1 MATTISEQISAQLAE
16 DIITGTIKPGEKLE
30 EQAIAE
36 RFKVSRT
43 PVRDAFKQLV
53 STGLIDSK
61 PHRGVTVINL
71 EIEQLSE
78 LFEAL
83 GEIEAL
89 CARLSAQRMTVVERK
104 NLQNLHHRSQEVLGS
119 DDILSYSDL
128 NEQIHFAIHEGSH
141 NAALV
146 GVARDLWRRL
156 SPFRRSI
163 FFRRANR
170 MTISSHEH
178 DELIAAIL
186 EADTKAAQ
194 NSMSSHVANSA
205 LNAISYLSEPHAG

>member
-1 MATTISEQISAQLAE
+1 MATTISEQISAELAE
-16 DIITGTIKPGEKLE
+16 DIITGNIKPGEKLE

-43 PVRDAFKQLV
+43 PVRDAFKQLI
-53 STGLIDSK
+53 STGLIESR

-89 CARLSAQRMTVVERK
+89 CARLSAQRMSTVERMS
-104 NLQNLHHRSQEVLGS
+104 LQNLHKRSLELLKS
-119 DDILSYSDL
+119 DDITSYSDL

-141 NAALV
+141 NACLA

-170 MTISSHEH
+170 MSVSSHEH
-178 DELIAAIL
+178 DDLIDSIL
-186 EADTKAAQ
+186 EGDMKRAQ
-194 NSMSSHVANSA
+194 KSMSSHVGNSA
-205 LNAISYLSEPHAG
+205 LNAISFLNESQTD

>member
-16 DIITGTIKPGEKLE
+16 DIITGNIKPGEKLE
-30 EQAIAE
+30 EQTIAE

-43 PVRDAFKQLV
+43 PVRDAFKQLI
-53 STGLIDSK
+53 STGLIESK
-61 PHRGVTVINL
+61 PHRGVTVINM

-89 CARLSAQRMTVVERK
+89 CARLSAQRMTAVERMK
-104 NLQNLHHRSQEVLGS
+104 LENLHKSSLK
-119 DDILSYSDL
+119 DLKTTDIRSYSDI

-141 NAALV
+141 NAALA

-156 SPFRRSI
+156 SPFRRSV
-163 FFRRANR
+163 FFQRANR
-170 MTISSHEH
+170 MSDSSHEH
-178 DELIAAIL
+178 DELIRAIL
-186 EADTKAAQ
+186 EADLDTAQ
-194 NSMSSHVANSA
+194 KSMRNHVANSA
-205 LNAISYLSEPHAG
+205 LNAISFLSEAAPA

>member
-30 EQAIAE
+30 EQAVAE

-71 EIEQLSE
+71 QIEQLSE

-104 NLQNLHHRSQEVLGS
+104 NLQNLHHKSQEVLGS

-170 MTISSHEH
+170 MTVSSHEH
-178 DELIAAIL
+178 DELITAIL
-186 EADTKAAQ
+186 EADTKAAES
-194 NSMSSHVANSA
+194 SMSSHVANSA
-205 LNAISYLSEPHAG
+205 LNAISYLNEPHSD

>member
-1 MATTISEQISAQLAE
+1 MAVTISEQVSAQLAE
-16 DIITGTIKPGEKLE
+16 DIITGVIKPGEKLE

-43 PVRDAFKQLV
+43 PVRDAFKQLI
-53 STGLIDSK
+53 STGLIESK

-89 CARLSAQRMTVVERK
+89 CARLSAQRMSALERK
-104 NLQNLHHRSQEVLGS
+104 NLENLHLKSREVLKN
-119 DDILSYSDL
+119 DDITTYSDL

-141 NAALV
+141 NAALA

-156 SPFRRSI
+156 SPFRRSV

-170 MTISSHEH
+170 MNISSDEH
-178 DELIAAIL
+178 SELIQSIL
-186 EADTKAAQ
+186 DGDMKTAQ
-194 NSMSSHVANSA
+194 SCMSGHVANSA
-205 LNAISYLSEPHAG
+205 LNAISYLHEAQPD

>member
-16 DIITGTIKPGEKLE
+16 DIITGVIKPGEKLE

-43 PVRDAFKQLV
+43 PVRDAFKQLT
-53 STGLIDSK
+53 STGLIESK
-61 PHRGVTVINL
+61 PHRGVTVIDL
-71 EIEQLSE
+71 KLEQLSE

-89 CARLSAQRMTVVERK
+89 CARLSAQRMSTLERK
-104 NLQNLHHRSQEVLGS
+104 NLENLHRKSREVLKN
-119 DDILSYSDL
+119 DDIYNYSDL

-141 NAALV
+141 NAALA

-170 MTISSHEH
+170 MSVSSHEH
-178 DELIAAIL
+178 DDLIEAIL
-186 EADTKAAQ
+186 EGDIKRAQ
-194 NSMSSHVANSA
+194 LSMGSHVANSA
-205 LNAISYLSEPHAG
+205 LNAISFLSESTPE

>member
-43 PVRDAFKQLV
+43 PVRDAFKQLI
-53 STGLIDSK
+53 STGLIESK

-78 LFEAL
+78 LFEAI

-89 CARLSAQRMTVVERK
+89 CARLSAQRMSTVERK
-104 NLQNLHHRSQEVLGS
+104 NLENLHRKSREVLKN
-119 DDILSYSDL
+119 DDYRTYSEL

-141 NAALV
+141 NSALAS
-146 GVARDLWRRL
+146 VAHDLWRRL
-156 SPFRRSI
+156 SPFRRSVL
-163 FFRRANR
+163 FRRANR
-170 MTISSHEH
+170 MSISSDEH
-178 DELIAAIL
+178 DELVSAIL
-186 EADTKAAQ
+186 NSDMHKAQ
-194 NSMSSHVANSA
+194 QSMSSHIANSA
-205 LNAISYLSEPHAG
+205 LNAISFLNEQAD

>member
-16 DIITGTIKPGEKLE
+16 DIITGIIGPGEKLE

-36 RFKVSRT
+36 RFNVSRT

-53 STGLIDSK
+53 STGLIESK

-71 EIEQLSE
+71 EIEQLAE

-89 CARLSAQRMTVVERK
+89 CARLSAQRMSSVERK
-104 NLQNLHHRSQEVLGS
+104 NLENLHLKAREVLQNK
-119 DDILSYSDL
+119 DIIKYSDL
-128 NEQIHFAIHEGSH
+128 NEQIHFAIHDGSH

-146 GVARDLWRRL
+146 GVARDLWRRI
-156 SPFRRSI
+156 SPFRRSV
-163 FFRRANR
+163 FFKRANR
-170 MTISSHEH
+170 MKDSSTEH
-178 DELIAAIL
+178 DELIEAIL
-186 EADTKAAQ
+186 SADTKKAQ
-194 NSMSSHVANSA
+194 DSMSSHVANSA
-205 LNAISYLSEPHAG
+205 LNAISFLSDSH

>member
-16 DIITGTIKPGEKLE
+16 DIITGNIKPGEKLE
-30 EQAIAE
+30 EQVIAE

-43 PVRDAFKQLV
+43 PVRDAFKQLI
-53 STGLIDSK
+53 STGLIESK

-89 CARLSAQRMTVVERK
+89 CARLSAQRMTTVERK
-104 NLQNLHHRSQEVLGS
+104 NLENLHRKSREVLKS
-119 DDILSYSDL
+119 DDILRYSDL

-141 NAALV
+141 NAVLT

-170 MTISSHEH
+170 MSNSSDEH
-178 DELIAAIL
+178 NELIEAIL
-186 EADTKAAQ
+186 DADMKRAQ
-194 NSMSSHVANSA
+194 SAMSGHVANSA
-205 LNAISYLSEPHAG
+205 LNAISFLSETQTE

>member
-104 NLQNLHHRSQEVLGS
+104 NLQNLHHRSQGVLGA
-119 DDILSYSDL
+119 DDILAYSDL

-170 MTISSHEH
+170 MNVSSHEH
-178 DELIAAIL
+178 DELITAIL

-205 LNAISYLSEPHAG
+205 LNAISYLSEPHAD

>member
-53 STGLIDSK
+53 STGLIESK

-89 CARLSAQRMTVVERK
+89 CARLSAQRMSPVERK
-104 NLQNLHHRSQEVLGS
+104 NLENLHRKSREVLQH
-119 DDILSYSDL
+119 DDILAYSDL
-128 NEQIHFAIHEGSH
+128 NEQMHFAIHEGSH
-141 NAALV
+141 NAVLV

-170 MTISSHEH
+170 MSISSDEH
-178 DELIAAIL
+178 DDLISAIL
-186 EADTKAAQ
+186 NADLKAAQ

-205 LNAISYLSEPHAG
+205 LNAISFLNETAD